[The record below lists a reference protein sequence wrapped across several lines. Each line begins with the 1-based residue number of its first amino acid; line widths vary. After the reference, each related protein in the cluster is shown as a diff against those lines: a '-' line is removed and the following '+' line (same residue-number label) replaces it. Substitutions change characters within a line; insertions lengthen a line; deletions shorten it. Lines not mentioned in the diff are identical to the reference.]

1 MRKRVYLIL
10 WGSALLACLTKIRFL
25 PATLKIVL
33 WVSCILANA
42 PGVLVIGQLIGY
54 LWVRT
59 IPGYLGAALLSSL
72 LWEPL
77 IRWLERPI
85 SRSRRLFLVGGAGL
99 VMGGYAT
106 AVERVNYQIRSFKLY
121 IPDLPKELEGKRI
134 VLMADLHCGPV
145 NRPSSLA
152 PALKLANECR
162 PDLVLLPGDFVHYS
176 SSYFGE
182 SAEWLAGLRP
192 TVPGNVVMSWG
203 NHDHWNDIQKARAAL
218 QGVPGHIL
226 CQQRLLLQPD
236 GSLAEE
242 GESGLWLCGL
252 DDLWEGQPDLAGVVR
267 GIPGNQP
274 RLVLCHNP
282 DVAEEQRA
290 QRVDLMV
297 SGHTHGGQ
305 VSLPG
310 VGAPVV
316 PSRYGQ
322 KYVCGWV
329 MGPGGYPVYVTR
341 GLGVGAVPL
350 RLGVRPEITVFE
362 LCRNEKTGQTVL
374 I

>member
-1 MRKRVYLIL
+1 MRRRVYLVL
-10 WGSALLACLTKIRFL
+10 WGSALLACLAKL
-25 PATLKIVL
+25 PILPGPVKLIF
-33 WVSCILANA
+33 WVSCILVNS
-42 PGVLVIGQLIGY
+42 PGVLLIGQLVGY

-59 IPGYLGAALLSSL
+59 IPGYLGAALISMLF
-72 LWEPL
+72 WEPL

-85 SRSRRLFLVGGAGL
+85 SRSRRVFLVGGAGFAL
-99 VMGGYAT
+99 GGYSM

-121 IPDLPKELEGKRI
+121 IPDLPKGLEGRRV

-162 PDLVLLPGDFVHYS
+162 PDLILLPGDFVHYS

-182 SAEWLAGLRP
+182 SAEWLSGLRP
-192 TVPGNVVMSWG
+192 SIPGNVIMSWG
-203 NHDHWNDIQKARAAL
+203 NHDHWNGIEKARAAI
-218 QGVPGHIL
+218 GSVPGHIL

-236 GSLAEE
+236 GSLSDE
-242 GESGLWLCGL
+242 GPDGLWLCGL
-252 DDLWEGQPDLAGVVR
+252 DDLWEGQPDLAGILR
-267 GIPGNQP
+267 DLPARQP

-282 DVAEEQRA
+282 DVAEEQNGG
-290 QRVDLMV
+290 RVDLMV

-310 VGAPVV
+310 VGAPIV

-341 GLGVGAVPL
+341 GLGVGAVPI

-362 LCRNEKTGQTVL
+362 LHRNEKTGQTVL
-374 I
+374 V